1 MKKLSSE
8 KTGFIKFGF
17 PVVICLV
24 FAFFLYLTFFKGF
37 IIMVPIMGIYL
48 IGILIVLR
56 RAFKLVDFYVD
67 YEKGEFKLDNLKG
80 NVYTYKFDELNYLKH
95 NKRSNKVEVRF
106 YDKKTFNF
114 YTKNFWSL
122 PGLGYSSDIDGEIE
136 KIKRLNFSSKTIL

>member
-1 MKKLSSE
+1 
-8 KTGFIKFGF
+8 
-17 PVVICLV
+17 
-24 FAFFLYLTFFKGF
+24 
-37 IIMVPIMGIYL
+37 MVPIMGIYL

-80 NVYTYKFDELNYLKH
+80 KAYTYKFDELNYLKH